1 MYVLMRRHPVLLV
14 FLVLGLG
21 LASVVIYFTAQMR
34 MRTPPQ
40 MVVVRQ
46 EWMPRGNVPNAY
58 LRIHYE
64 MKNTTLFPVR
74 VHQVAILGP
83 ECLFGGD
90 IDAIYPDKDALLL
103 KPGQVH
109 KGSINISL
117 PEGEPFMDVAFQL
130 CWEPGVAPR
139 LRPLLYRLD
148 DTYREVAKIPPP
160 DPFAPASS
168 PPAPPSVLE
177 LRKDVL
183 ESMHIE
189 RPRSTTP

>member
-1 MYVLMRRHPVLLV
+1 MRRHPIVVV
-14 FLVLGLG
+14 FLILGLG
-21 LASVVIYFTAQMR
+21 FASVVTYFTAQMR

-40 MVVVRQ
+40 IVVVRE
-46 EWMPRGNVPNAY
+46 EWVPRGNVPNAY
-58 LRIHYE
+58 LRINYE
-64 MKNTTLFPVR
+64 MTNATIFPVR

-117 PEGEPFMDVAFQL
+117 PEGKMSMDAAFRVR
-130 CWEPGVAPR
+130 WEPEVAPR
-139 LRPLLYRLD
+139 LRSLLYRLD
-148 DTYREVAKIPPP
+148 DTYREVAKVPPP
-160 DPFAPASS
+160 DPFAPAGS
-168 PPAPPSVLE
+168 PPVPPSVLE
-177 LRKDVL
+177 LREDPL

-189 RPRSTTP
+189 RPRSVTP